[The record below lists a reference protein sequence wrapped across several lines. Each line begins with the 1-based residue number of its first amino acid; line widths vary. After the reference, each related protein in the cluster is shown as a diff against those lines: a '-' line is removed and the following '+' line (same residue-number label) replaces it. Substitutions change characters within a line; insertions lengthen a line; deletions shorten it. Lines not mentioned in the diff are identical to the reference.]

1 MPQRDV
7 WEREY
12 RDPKLVTKDDKPN
25 ADFVRFLKFLK
36 KEQGINL
43 ENLKLLDIGSGTGRN
58 SNYFASLGNS
68 AVGLEISPT
77 AVNIAKERA
86 LEANLHTEHIERDI
100 GLPFPLED
108 NSCDIAI
115 DVTSSNSLDET
126 GREVYLKE
134 TQRVLKPGGYF
145 FVKALCKEGDQ
156 NAKNLIKESPGKE
169 KDTYI
174 MKELG
179 LTERVWKRADFEK
192 TYGEHFKIIHLEKK
206 TSYTRFNNRV
216 YKRNFWIA
224 YMKKS

>member
-12 RDPKLVTKDDKPN
+12 KNPKLVTKDDKPN
-25 ADFVRFLKFLK
+25 ADFLRFLKFLK

-43 ENLKLLDIGSGTGRN
+43 ENLQLLDIGSGTGRN

-86 LEANLHTEHIERDI
+86 LESRLPTTHIEHDV
-100 GLPFPLED
+100 GLSFPLEND
-108 NSCDIAI
+108 SCDIAI
-115 DVTSSNSLDET
+115 DVTSSNSLDEA

-134 TQRVLKPGGYF
+134 TQRVLKSGGYF

-156 NAKNLIKESPGKE
+156 NAKQLLKDSPGKE

-174 MKELG
+174 IKDLG
-179 LTERVWKRADFEK
+179 LTERVFDRADFEK
-192 TYGEHFKIIHLEKK
+192 TYKEYFNILHLEKK
-206 TSYTRFNNRV
+206 TNYTRFNNRV

-224 YMKKS
+224 YLQKS